1 MYMSA
6 STMCGAGAVFVFG
19 LGGMNDG
26 VDENGD
32 VEVCV
37 VRLRYIGFLLESSF
51 GPLGRFWSLPASHR
65 IRAEWA
71 RSRGVGGAVPLAAR
85 PSRSILPGTAR

>member
-19 LGGMNDG
+19 LGGMNEG

-37 VRLRYIGFLLESSF
+37 VRLRVREGVAVIGWWLGGF
-51 GPLGRFWSLPASHR
+51 GS
-65 IRAEWA
+65 E
-71 RSRGVGGAVPLAAR
+71 
-85 PSRSILPGTAR
+85 

>member
-19 LGGMNDG
+19 LGGMNEG

-37 VRLRYIGFLLESSF
+37 VRYIGFLLESSF
-51 GPLGRFWSLPASHR
+51 GPLGSLLESPRESPH
-65 IRAEWA
+65 
-71 RSRGVGGAVPLAAR
+71 PC
-85 PSRSILPGTAR
+85 

>member
-1 MYMSA
+1 MVS
-6 STMCGAGAVFVFG
+6 VFG
-19 LGGMNDG
+19 PGGMNEG

-51 GPLGRFWSLPASHR
+51 GPLGSLLESPRESPH
-65 IRAEWA
+65 
-71 RSRGVGGAVPLAAR
+71 PC
-85 PSRSILPGTAR
+85 